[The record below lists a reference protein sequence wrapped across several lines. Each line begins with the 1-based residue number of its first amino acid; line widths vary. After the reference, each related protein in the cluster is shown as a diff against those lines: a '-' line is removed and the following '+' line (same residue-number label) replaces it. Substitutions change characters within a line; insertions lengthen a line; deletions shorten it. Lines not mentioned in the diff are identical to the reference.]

1 LARREKGLEQRVLA
15 FIQKHDLFS
24 TGQKLVVAVSGGT
37 DSVCLLHALA
47 RNQDKLGVELHV
59 AHLNHRLRGD
69 ESDADAAYALNLAHK
84 LKLPASVEQRDVSA
98 YQKRHGLSLEEA
110 AREVRYGFLAE
121 VVRDTGA
128 AKAVAGHTRD
138 DHVETILLHLLRG
151 AGISGLRG
159 LLPRAVLTFGGKQLE
174 VVRPLLEI
182 SRQETQEYCQRYK
195 LHPCFDASNE
205 SLLLLR
211 NRIRLELLP
220 ILREFNLAIDD
231 ALVRL
236 ADIATA
242 DVSFIEE
249 QASRSWR
256 KVAKVDKNAIYL
268 DVAGLKAQP
277 PALQRQIFKQAL
289 AQLRGSLEDIEASHI
304 ESMSDFLSRPAGKR
318 LSLPD
323 GLTLTTE
330 YDRMVLAREGT
341 STCTL
346 PPLNDS
352 FKIEVPGETTL
363 PGWRVKAAVLDS
375 SGEIEQNDFV
385 ATFDFAKAG
394 RELAVRRRKPGDR
407 FQPLGM
413 TQTKKLQDF
422 MVDAKIPVAW
432 RNRVPLVCSP
442 QQILWVV
449 GWRIDDRVK
458 VTSASRQI
466 LRLEFQKRNERGFCG
481 TGLARTHRR

>member
-1 LARREKGLEQRVLA
+1 MQGKEKGLEQRVLA
-15 FIQKHDLFS
+15 FIRKHDLFS
-24 TGQKLVVAVSGGT
+24 TGERLVVAVSGGA
-37 DSVCLLHALA
+37 DSVCLLHVLA
-47 RNQDKLGVELHV
+47 KNRDKLGVELHV
-59 AHLNHRLRGD
+59 AHLNHQLRSD
-69 ESDADAAYALNLAHK
+69 ESDADAAYVLNLAHK
-84 LKLPASVEQRDVSA
+84 LNLPIAVEQRDVDA
-98 YQKRHGLSLEEA
+98 YRKRHGLSLEEA
-110 AREVRYGFLAE
+110 AREVRYSFLAE

-128 AKAVAGHTRD
+128 AKVVVGHTRD

-151 AGISGLRG
+151 TGISGLRG
-159 LLPRAVLTFGGKQLE
+159 LQPRTVLSFAGNRLE
-174 VVRPLLEI
+174 VMRPLLEI
-182 SRQETQEYCQRYK
+182 SRQETQEYCQRHK
-195 LHPCFDASNE
+195 LHTCFDSSNE

-236 ADIATA
+236 ADIAAA
-242 DVSFIEE
+242 DVSFVEG

-268 DVAGLKAQP
+268 DVARLRAQP
-277 PALQRQIFKQAL
+277 LALQRQIFKQAL
-289 AQLRGSLEDIEASHI
+289 AQLRGSLEDIEANHI
-304 ESMSDFLSRPAGKR
+304 ESMLDFLSRPAGKR

-330 YDRMVLAREGT
+330 YDRMVLAPKGT

-346 PPLNDS
+346 PPLDGS
-352 FKIEVPGETTL
+352 FKINVPGETTS
-363 PGWRVKAAVLDS
+363 PGWQVKADVLDGS
-375 SGEIEQNDFV
+375 VEIAQNDFV
-385 ATFDFAKAG
+385 AIFDFAKTG
-394 RELAVRRRKPGDR
+394 RALTVRRRKPGDR

-413 TQTKKLQDF
+413 AQTKKLQDF
-422 MVDAKIPVAW
+422 MVDAKIPGAW

-466 LRLEFQKRNERGFCG
+466 LRLEFHKIK
-481 TGLARTHRR
+481 

>member
-1 LARREKGLEQRVLA
+1 MARKEKGLEQRVLA

-24 TGQKLVVAVSGGT
+24 TGQRLVVAVSGGA
-37 DSVCLLHALA
+37 DSVCLLHVLA
-47 RNQDKLGVELHV
+47 KNRDKLGVELHV

-69 ESDADAAYALNLAHK
+69 ESDADAAYVLNLAHK
-84 LKLPASVEQRDVSA
+84 LKLPVLVEQRDVAA
-98 YQKRHGLSLEEA
+98 YQRRHSLSLEEA
-110 AREVRYGFLAE
+110 ARNVRYNFLAE
-121 VVRDTGA
+121 VIQDVGAVR
-128 AKAVAGHTRD
+128 AVVGHTRD

-151 AGISGLRG
+151 SGVSGLRG
-159 LLPRAVLTFGGKQLE
+159 LLPRTMLSFSGKRLE

-182 SRQETQEYCQRYK
+182 SRQETQEYCQRHK
-195 LHPCFDASNE
+195 LRPCFDTSNE

-220 ILREFNLAIDD
+220 ILREFNMAIDD

-236 ADIATA
+236 AGIATA
-242 DVSFIEE
+242 DVSFVEE
-249 QASRSWR
+249 QALRSWR

-268 DVAGLKAQP
+268 DVARLKVQP
-277 PALQRQIFKQAL
+277 LALQRQIFKEAL
-289 AQLRGSLEDIEASHI
+289 ARLRGSLEDVEASHI
-304 ESMSDFLSRPAGKR
+304 ESMLDFLSRPAGKR

-330 YDRMVLAREGT
+330 YDRMVLAPKGI

-346 PPLNDS
+346 LPLDGS

-363 PGWRVKAAVLDS
+363 PGWRVKADVLD
-375 SGEIEQNDFV
+375 GGVEIAQNDFV
-385 ATFDFAKAG
+385 ATFDFAKTG
-394 RELAVRRRKPGDR
+394 KELTVRGRKPGDR

-432 RNRVPLVCSP
+432 RDGVPLVCSP

-449 GWRIDDRVK
+449 GWRIDDRAK

-466 LRLEFQKRNERGFCG
+466 LRLEFHK
-481 TGLARTHRR
+481 TK

>member
-1 LARREKGLEQRVLA
+1 
-15 FIQKHDLFS
+15 
-24 TGQKLVVAVSGGT
+24 
-37 DSVCLLHALA
+37 
-47 RNQDKLGVELHV
+47 
-59 AHLNHRLRGD
+59 
-69 ESDADAAYALNLAHK
+69 
-84 LKLPASVEQRDVSA
+84 
-98 YQKRHGLSLEEA
+98 
-110 AREVRYGFLAE
+110 
-121 VVRDTGA
+121 
-128 AKAVAGHTRD
+128 
-138 DHVETILLHLLRG
+138 
-151 AGISGLRG
+151 
-159 LLPRAVLTFGGKQLE
+159 

>member
-1 LARREKGLEQRVLA
+1 
-15 FIQKHDLFS
+15 
-24 TGQKLVVAVSGGT
+24 
-37 DSVCLLHALA
+37 
-47 RNQDKLGVELHV
+47 
-59 AHLNHRLRGD
+59 
-69 ESDADAAYALNLAHK
+69 
-84 LKLPASVEQRDVSA
+84 
-98 YQKRHGLSLEEA
+98 
-110 AREVRYGFLAE
+110 
-121 VVRDTGA
+121 
-128 AKAVAGHTRD
+128 
-138 DHVETILLHLLRG
+138 
-151 AGISGLRG
+151 
-159 LLPRAVLTFGGKQLE
+159 
-174 VVRPLLEI
+174 
-182 SRQETQEYCQRYK
+182 
-195 LHPCFDASNE
+195 
-205 SLLLLR
+205 
-211 NRIRLELLP
+211 
-220 ILREFNLAIDD
+220 
-231 ALVRL
+231 
-236 ADIATA
+236 
-242 DVSFIEE
+242 
-249 QASRSWR
+249 
-256 KVAKVDKNAIYL
+256 
-268 DVAGLKAQP
+268 
-277 PALQRQIFKQAL
+277 
-289 AQLRGSLEDIEASHI
+289 
-304 ESMSDFLSRPAGKR
+304 
-318 LSLPD
+318 D